1 MSENGIL
8 KGVSLHE
15 LLASR
20 DQRWHRQMQLLQ
32 EHPNESLLCLTVIMP
47 GSVKRNRLSL
57 AVARAATEAI
67 RVEFADNIT
76 QMEERDLETG
86 FEAYVLVTLPTLEAK
101 QTACRIEENHPL
113 GRLFDIDVIAP
124 DGTPLSRAS
133 VGAQPRRCLLCNN
146 EARFCMRNHTHTP
159 EQIQAHIAE
168 IVEAYVHDGL

>member
-1 MSENGIL
+1 
-8 KGVSLHE
+8 
-15 LLASR
+15 
-20 DQRWHRQMQLLQ
+20 MQLLR

-67 RVEFADNIT
+67 RVEFGDNIT

-86 FEAYVLVTLPTLEAK
+86 FEAYVLVSLPTLEAK

-113 GRLFDIDVIAP
+113 GRLFDIDVVAP

-133 VGAQPRRCLLCNN
+133 VGAQPRRCLLCDN
-146 EARFCMRNHTHTP
+146 EARFCMRQHAHTQ
-159 EQIQAHIAE
+159 EELMARIQELVTDWCSSIC
-168 IVEAYVHDGL
+168 

>member
-1 MSENGIL
+1 MEITL
-8 KGVSLHE
+8 DL

-20 DQRWHRQMQLLQ
+20 DRRVAMQQKLR
-32 EHPNESLLCLTVIMP
+32 ETYPNLTLVCLTVIMP

-67 RVEFADNIT
+67 RVEFADSIT

-86 FEAYVLVTLPTLEAK
+86 FEAYVLVSLPTLETK
-101 QTACRIEENHPL
+101 QIACRIEENHPL